1 MTPPWHRH
9 RHHHRHGRHHHG
21 PDCGPH
27 GPWNQPWWR
36 MQHGLRRRLF
46 VWFGVTIAASAGLI
60 GGFLHATDGRA
71 RFGAPILLGIALWLV
86 SGIIAWRITRPLM
99 QVIRVTRD
107 IRDGKLES
115 RIELGRH
122 AGELGILAQ
131 SVNDMAARIEKQ
143 MADQRELL
151 AAVSHEIRTPLGH
164 MRILLESARE
174 KSLDPPLVADLEREV
189 LEVDRLVGQLLAGS
203 RLDFGTLDRRALD
216 AADLAQLALERAG
229 IDPEKLEVS
238 TADASLEGD
247 PTLLARALSNLL
259 DNAERHAGGALRL
272 GVRAEDA
279 AVVFEVDD
287 GGPGFAGEDLTR
299 AFESFYRGRERGHGS
314 LGLGLSLVRRIA
326 VAHGG
331 RAWAENLPGGGAR
344 VAFSVAR
351 GDGGAELGVAGVGG

>member
-9 RHHHRHGRHHHG
+9 RHG
-21 PDCGPH
+21 PDCGH
-27 GPWNQPWWR
+27 KSPWMTPWWK
-36 MQHGLRRRLF
+36 MHHGLRRRLF
-46 VWFGVTIAASAGLI
+46 VWFGVTIAVTGAFI
-60 GGFLHATDGRA
+60 GTFLHATGGHA
-71 RFGAPILLGIALWLV
+71 RIGAPIMVGIALWLA
-86 SGIIAWRITRPLM
+86 SGFIAWRLTRPLM

-122 AGELGILAQ
+122 AGELGILAA

-143 MADQRELL
+143 IADQRELL

-174 KSLDPPLVADLEREV
+174 KKLDEPLVADLEREV
-189 LEVDRLVGQLLAGS
+189 LEIDRLVGQLLAGS
-203 RLDFGTLDRRALD
+203 RLDFGTVDRRNLD
-216 AADLAQLALERAG
+216 AADLAALALERAG
-229 IDPEKLEVS
+229 LPPEKLEVTTS
-238 TADASLEGD
+238 DVSLDGD
-247 PTLLARALSNLL
+247 PTLLARALANLL
-259 DNAERHAGGALRL
+259 DNAERHAGGTVRV
-272 GVRAEDA
+272 GVRADDTG
-279 AVVFEVDD
+279 VVFEVDD
-287 GGPGFAGEDLTR
+287 RGPGFSAEDLPR

-331 RAWAENLPGGGAR
+331 RAWAENLPDGGAR

-351 GDGGAELGVAGVGG
+351 ADRGAELRVAAGAG

>member
-9 RHHHRHGRHHHG
+9 HHRRHHHRGG
-21 PDCGPH
+21 PGCGPWH
-27 GPWNQPWWR
+27 LPWWR

-60 GGFLHATDGRA
+60 GTFLHATDGRA
-71 RFGAPILLGIALWLV
+71 RLGAPILVGIALWLA
-86 SGIIAWRITRPLM
+86 SGVIAWRLTRPLM

-143 MADQRELL
+143 IADQRELL

-174 KSLDPPLVADLEREV
+174 RAVDPAMVSDLEREV
-189 LEVDRLVGQLLAGS
+189 LEIDRLVGQLLAGS

-216 AADLAQLALERAG
+216 AADLAATALERAG
-229 IDPEKLEVS
+229 LPAEKLEV
-238 TADASLEGD
+238 TTPDASLAGD
-247 PTLLARALSNLL
+247 PTLLARALANLI
-259 DNAERHAGGALRL
+259 DNAQRHAGGAVRL
-272 GVRAEDA
+272 GVRAEESS
-279 AVVFEVDD
+279 VVFEVDD
-287 GGPGFAGEDLTR
+287 GGPGFSREDLGR
-299 AFESFYRGRERGHGS
+299 AFESFYRGRQRGHGS

-344 VAFSVAR
+344 VSFSVAR
-351 GDGGAELGVAGVGG
+351 GEGGAELGVVDGEPAG

>member
-1 MTPPWHRH
+1 MTP
-9 RHHHRHGRHHHG
+9 
-21 PDCGPH
+21 
-27 GPWNQPWWR
+27 WWKLH
-36 MQHGLRRRLF
+36 HGLRRRLF
-46 VWFGVTIAASAGLI
+46 VWFGVTIAVTGAFI
-60 GGFLHATDGRA
+60 GTFLHATGSHA
-71 RFGAPILLGIALWLV
+71 RIGAPIMVGIALWLA
-86 SGIIAWRITRPLM
+86 SGVIAWRLTRPLM

-122 AGELGILAQ
+122 AGELGILAA

-143 MADQRELL
+143 IADQRELL

-174 KSLDPPLVADLEREV
+174 KKLDEPLVADLELEV
-189 LEVDRLVGQLLAGS
+189 LEIDRLVGQLLAGS
-203 RLDFGTLDRRALD
+203 RLDFGTIDRRSLD
-216 AADLAQLALERAG
+216 AADLAALALERAG
-229 IDPEKLEVS
+229 LPADKLEVTTS
-238 TADASLEGD
+238 DVSLEGD
-247 PTLLARALSNLL
+247 PTLLARALANLL
-259 DNAERHAGGALRL
+259 DNAERHAGGAARV
-272 GVRAEDA
+272 GVHAGDTG
-279 AVVFEVDD
+279 VVFEVDD
-287 GGPGFAGEDLTR
+287 RGPGFSAEDLPR

-351 GDGGAELGVAGVGG
+351 ADRGAELRVAAGAG

>member
-9 RHHHRHGRHHHG
+9 RHRHHHHG
-21 PDCGPH
+21 PHCGPH
-27 GPWNQPWWR
+27 GPWNLPWWR
-36 MQHGLRRRLF
+36 MQHGLRRRIF
-46 VWFGVTIAASAGLI
+46 VWFGVTIAATAALI
-60 GGFLHATDGRA
+60 AAFMRAADGHA
-71 RFGAPILLGIALWLV
+71 RFGAPIMVGIALWLA
-86 SGIIAWRITRPLM
+86 SGFIAWRITRPLM

-143 MADQRELL
+143 IADQRELL

-164 MRILLESARE
+164 MRILVESARE
-174 KSLDPPLVADLEREV
+174 KEVDPALLADFEREV
-189 LEVDRLVGQLLAGS
+189 LEIDRLVAQLLAGS

-216 AADLAQLALERAG
+216 AADLAGLALERAG
-229 IDPEKLEVS
+229 LPPEKLEVS
-238 TADASLEGD
+238 TPDASLSGD
-247 PTLLARALSNLL
+247 ATLLARALANLI
-259 DNAERHAGGALRL
+259 DNAQRHAGGAVRV
-272 GVRAEDA
+272 GVRADQA
-279 AVVFEVDD
+279 SVVFEVDD
-287 GGPGFAGEDLTR
+287 GGAGFSDEDLTR
-299 AFESFYRGRERGHGS
+299 AFESFYRGRQRGHGS

-344 VAFSVAR
+344 VSFSVAR
-351 GDGGAELGVAGVGG
+351 GDRSAELGVAGVEG

>member
-1 MTPPWHRH
+1 
-9 RHHHRHGRHHHG
+9 
-21 PDCGPH
+21 
-27 GPWNQPWWR
+27 

-46 VWFGVTIAASAGLI
+46 VWFGVTIAATAGLI
-60 GGFLHATDGRA
+60 GTFLQATDGRA
-71 RFGAPILLGIALWLV
+71 RFGAPIMVGIALWLV
-86 SGIIAWRITRPLM
+86 SGVIAWRITRPLM

-143 MADQRELL
+143 IADQRELL

-174 KSLDPPLVADLEREV
+174 KHVEPSMVADLEREV
-189 LEVDRLVGQLLAGS
+189 LEIDRLVGQLLAGS
-203 RLDFGTLDRRALD
+203 RLDFGTVDRRDLD
-216 AADLAQLALERAG
+216 AADLAALALERAG
-229 IDPEKLEVS
+229 IDAETLDVS
-238 TADASLEGD
+238 AAATSLAGD
-247 PTLLARALSNLL
+247 PTLLAGALANLL
-259 DNAERHAGGALRL
+259 DNAERHAGGAVRL
-272 GVRAEDA
+272 GVRSDQA

-287 GGPGFAGEDLTR
+287 RGPGFSAEDLPR
-299 AFESFYRGRERGHGS
+299 AFESFYRGRQRGHGS

-351 GDGGAELGVAGVGG
+351 ADRGAELRVAEVAGSIAERGGQPAGDGDGA

>member
-1 MTPPWHRH
+1 MRH
-9 RHHHRHGRHHHG
+9 MHGDG
-21 PDCGPH
+21 PDCG
-27 GPWNQPWWR
+27 GPGGMRNLPWWR
-36 MQHGLRRRLF
+36 IQHGIRRRLF
-46 VWFGVTIAASAGLI
+46 VWFGVTIAATAALI
-60 GGFLHATDGRA
+60 GSFLHATDGRA
-71 RFGAPILLGIALWLV
+71 RFGAPILVGIALWLA
-86 SGIIAWRITRPLM
+86 SGVIAWRITRPLM

-122 AGELGILAQ
+122 VGELGILAQ

-143 MADQRELL
+143 IADQRELL

-174 KSLDPPLVADLEREV
+174 KQLDPPMVEDLEREV
-189 LEVDRLVGQLLAGS
+189 LEIDRLVGQLLAGS
-203 RLDFGTLDRRALD
+203 RLDFGTLDRRELD
-216 AADLAQLALERAG
+216 AADLAALALERAG
-229 IDPEKLEVS
+229 VAPEKLEVRA
-238 TADASLEGD
+238 ADASLAGD
-247 PTLLARALSNLL
+247 PTLLARALANLL
-259 DNAERHAGGALRL
+259 DNAERHAGGA
-272 GVRAEDA
+272 VRVAVGGDQS

-287 GGPGFAGEDLTR
+287 LGPGFSAEDLPR
-299 AFESFYRGRERGHGS
+299 AFESFYRGRQRGHGS

-351 GDGGAELGVAGVGG
+351 ADGGAELGVADVAAQGG

>member
-9 RHHHRHGRHHHG
+9 RHG
-21 PDCGPH
+21 PDCGHRP
-27 GPWNQPWWR
+27 PWVTPWWKLH
-36 MQHGLRRRLF
+36 HGLRRRLF
-46 VWFGVTIAASAGLI
+46 VWFGVTIAVTGAFI
-60 GGFLHATDGRA
+60 GTFLHATGGHA
-71 RFGAPILLGIALWLV
+71 RIGAPIMVGIALWLA
-86 SGIIAWRITRPLM
+86 SGFIAWRLTRPLM

-122 AGELGILAQ
+122 AGELGILAA

-143 MADQRELL
+143 IADQRELL

-174 KSLDPPLVADLEREV
+174 KKIDEPLVADLEREV
-189 LEVDRLVGQLLAGS
+189 LEIDRLVGQLLAGS
-203 RLDFGTLDRRALD
+203 RLDFGTVDRRNLD
-216 AADLAQLALERAG
+216 AADLAALALERAG
-229 IDPEKLEVS
+229 LAPEKLEVTTS
-238 TADASLEGD
+238 DVSLAGD
-247 PTLLARALSNLL
+247 PTLLARALANLL
-259 DNAERHAGGALRL
+259 DNAERHAGGAVRV
-272 GVRAEDA
+272 GVRAEEA

-287 GGPGFAGEDLTR
+287 RGPGFSAEDLPR

-331 RAWAENLPGGGAR
+331 RAWAENLPDGGAR

-351 GDGGAELGVAGVGG
+351 PDRGAELRVAAGAG